1 MSRARDFPRRVQ
13 IARASFW
20 DQGHVPANL
29 VDEAIARSWR
39 RCAEIGLPAKR
50 SPDLEHLA
58 ERALA
63 ERRER
68 NRLLLTQAL
77 PEIESLYEQI
87 ANTHSTVL
95 LADDQGLILHSLG
108 DTDFIAK
115 AKRVALEPGAFWNE
129 ENQGTNAI
137 GTALVERAPVT
148 VHGSEHYCESNQFL
162 ACSAVPILE
171 PCGNALGIL
180 DVSGDYR
187 SRQMHTIALVRM
199 SARLIENRLLATRY
213 SDEVVLHFHARP
225 ELVGTLGEGIA
236 VFSAAGELL
245 AANRNGQV
253 QLGVDLYAGG
263 RHHFAGLFALPFGVM
278 LGQARRNIQDT
289 LPLVLQN
296 GVRLHARVC
305 VGAALGP
312 GGLAVP
318 GSDIGR
324 KGVVS
329 KRDHKSQIT
338 LDVLDLGDACM
349 GTAIAKARKALGKDL
364 PVLIEGETGVGK
376 ELFATAIHNS
386 GLRCDKPLVTVN
398 CAAIPE
404 NLIEAEL
411 FGYEEGA
418 FTGARRKGA
427 IGKIRQ
433 AHGGTLFLDEI
444 GDMPL
449 PLQAHLL
456 RVLQERE
463 VTPLGSAKSYP
474 VDILVISAT
483 NRRLREEVAAGTF
496 RSDLYYRLNGL
507 LIRLPALRERTD
519 MEQLVRC
526 ILLSE
531 SENRPPEIAPDVL
544 GIFRRH
550 PWPGNVRQLH
560 NVLHMA
566 LVMRDLEPFIRREH
580 LPEDFLD
587 EWEEAEAGEPAFLAP
602 APEKPARRSLKAIEA
617 AAIKNAI
624 EANDGNI
631 SAAAR
636 QLGIGRNTL
645 YRRLRDLTPPVQ
657 SADVII
663 PLSERAARSDA

>member
-20 DQGHVPANL
+20 DQGRVPASL

-39 RCAEIGLPAKR
+39 RCADIGLPAKR

-77 PEIESLYEQI
+77 PEIEGLYEQI

-129 ENQGTNAI
+129 EHQGTNAI
-137 GTALVERAPVT
+137 GTALVERAPVI
-148 VHGSEHYCESNQFL
+148 VHGLEHYCESNQFL
-162 ACSAVPILE
+162 TCSAAPILD

-213 SDEVVLHFHARP
+213 SGDVVLHFHARP

-253 QLGVDLYAGG
+253 QLGVDPHTGG

-296 GVRLHARVC
+296 GVRVHARVC

-324 KGVVS
+324 QGGVS

-338 LDVLDLGDACM
+338 LDALDLGDACM
-349 GTAIAKARKALGKDL
+349 RTAIAKASKALGKDL

-376 ELFATAIHNS
+376 ELFAAAIHNS
-386 GLRCDKPLVTVN
+386 GLRRDKPLVTVN

-411 FGYEEGA
+411 FGYDEGA

-449 PLQAHLL
+449 QLQAHLL

-463 VTPLGSAKSYP
+463 VTPLGSAKSHP

-483 NRRLREEVAAGTF
+483 NRRLREQVAAGTF

-519 MEQLVRC
+519 IEQLVRR

-531 SENRPPEIAPDVL
+531 SENRPPELSPDVL
-544 GIFRRH
+544 QIFRHH

-566 LVMRDLEPFIRREH
+566 LVMRDREPFIRREH

-587 EWEEAEAGEPAFLAP
+587 EWEEVEACEPVFSAP
-602 APEKPARRSLKAIEA
+602 ASEKPAKRSLKAIEA
-617 AAIKNAI
+617 AAIKNAM

-645 YRRLRDLTPPVQ
+645 YRRLRDLPSPAQ

-663 PLSERAARSDA
+663 PPSERAARSDT